1 MAAVALIC
9 SVDAARSAG
18 GPAGGGGAAGT
29 GSAGGGTAAGSTGTG
44 SGVSIMP
51 NSPQQPNTGNLQG
64 GPIQPPRFAPAGV
77 NQAGPVP
84 MNPAGNAP
92 MNPAGNTPQNPA
104 GTTPANPGGNLG
116 PSNPGGNLGP
126 GAPFSPNLPNNATAA
141 PTQNQ
146 ALTTGDRVILGR
158 IGNSLQGVTPVNG
171 MQVNFLVQNGFVT
184 LVGTAP
190 TQAAAQ
196 QLESV
201 VARVPG
207 VMGVND
213 QLQINSAGTAG
224 FFNNN
229 SPGFL
234 PTQTPQPLS
243 PPPQ

>member
-18 GPAGGGGAAGT
+18 GTGGAGA
-29 GSAGGGTAAGSTGTG
+29 AGGGTAGAGSAGATGTG
-44 SGVSIMP
+44 NAVVVRPG
-51 NSPQQPNTGNLQG
+51 PQNPGTLQP
-64 GPIQPPRFAPAGV
+64 GPIEPPRFAPAGV

-92 MNPAGNTPQNPA
+92 ANPAGTTPQNPA
-104 GTTPANPGGNLG
+104 GTTPA
-116 PSNPGGNLGP
+116 NPGGNLGP
-126 GAPFSPNLPNNATAA
+126 GAPFSPNLPNNANPAA
-141 PTQNQ
+141 QTQNQ

-158 IGNSLQGVTPVNG
+158 IGESLQRVGTVNN
-171 MQVNFLVQNGFVT
+171 MQVHFLVQNGFVT

-190 TQAAAQ
+190 TQGAAQ
-196 QLESV
+196 QLESM

-213 QLQINSAGTAG
+213 QLQINSTGAAGY
-224 FFNNN
+224 FNNN
-229 SPGFL
+229 SPGLL
-234 PTQTPQPLS
+234 PAQNPKPLN